1 MGAYRARR
9 SPRLSE
15 KNITKAM
22 TGPRLTMEG
31 SSAQSSLGDVPW
43 IVGDDP
49 SPTLPPSPTYKTQD
63 LVLHLEILVGDNDL
77 PKAAQMFESEIRMEG
92 LGLSLLTIRAG
103 LRSQESLDLATLC
116 SHSASKF
123 SNPGS
128 QRSISTRTFLLRTI
142 LRTRNCLIIS
152 QNSARS
158 WRLSSN
164 TPMPRKSSERR
175 NKMPG
180 RTAGSA
186 GGRVTSWKN

>member
-1 MGAYRARR
+1 
-9 SPRLSE
+9 
-15 KNITKAM
+15 
-22 TGPRLTMEG
+22 MEG

-142 LRTRNCLIIS
+142 LHIRSCSIICP
-152 QNSARS
+152 NSARS
-158 WRLSSN
+158 WQLYSN
-164 TPMPRKSSERR
+164 GPTPKKLRR
-175 NKMPG
+175 RRCRTPG
-180 RTAGSA
+180 LTAGSA
-186 GGRVTSWKN
+186 GGKVTN